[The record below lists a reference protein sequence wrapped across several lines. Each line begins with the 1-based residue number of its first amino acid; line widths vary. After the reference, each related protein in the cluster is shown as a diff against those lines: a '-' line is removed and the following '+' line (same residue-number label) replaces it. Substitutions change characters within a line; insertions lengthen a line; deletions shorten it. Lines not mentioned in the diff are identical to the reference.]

1 MDRIKAVIFDWGGVL
16 IDDPAPGLMR
26 YCAAALGAPV
36 EAYMQANDVFGEDFR
51 RGLISEC
58 EYFRR
63 VCGRLG
69 APPAADGL
77 WGQAFRHVYRE
88 KPEVFELVRRLRR
101 RYKTGFLSNTETA
114 AMAYFHELGY
124 DMFDAL
130 VFSCAEGLAKPQ
142 REIYEL
148 ALRRLAVAADEAV
161 FIDDRADYVAGAA
174 AAGLAAILFGG
185 IEQVRAELAGLGVR
199 VDWG

>member
-1 MDRIKAVIFDWGGVL
+1 MHTIKAVIFDWGGVL

-36 EAYMQANDVFGEDFR
+36 EAYTQANDVFGEDFR

-69 APPAADGL
+69 VAPAADGL

-88 KPEVFELVRRLRR
+88 KPEVFELARRLRR
-101 RYKTGFLSNTETA
+101 RGYKTGFLSNTEKA

-148 ALRRLAVAADEAV
+148 ALGRLGVAADDAV
-161 FIDDRADYVAGAA
+161 FIDDRADYIAGAA
-174 AAGLAAILFGG
+174 AAGLATILFGSV
-185 IEQVRAELAGLGVR
+185 EQVRAELAGLGVR
-199 VDWG
+199 IN